1 MFAYT
6 FLISP
11 VPDLL
16 YLKVVSRSVESF
28 LKLNDLLR
36 HLVLSPGLARRSL
49 PARDWQFLR
58 VSSDGLPHLHITSCQ
73 GQAEGQGGTD
83 SPCWLCPISQADPQT
98 DI

>member
-58 VSSDGLPHLHITSCQ
+58 VSSDGLPHLPSP
-73 GQAEGQGGTD
+73 AVRDKQGGTD